1 MDSNLTEE
9 DIKVFQRRKAAK
21 AKSTPTPVQAE
32 AAEDSGPRFQSKRK
46 VEDKMEKDSQSA
58 AKKNAKIHDS
68 QYGTGLSKKKER
80 LSFDED
86 EWCDLNANH
95 LSS

>member
-1 MDSNLTEE
+1 MDSSLTEE

-21 AKSTPTPVQAE
+21 AKPTPTPGQAKG
-32 AAEDSGPRFQSKRK
+32 AEDSEPRFQSKRK

-58 AKKNAKIHDS
+58 AKKDTKKQDS
-68 QYGTGLSKKKER
+68 QYGTGFSTKKQR

-86 EWCDLNANH
+86 E
-95 LSS
+95 